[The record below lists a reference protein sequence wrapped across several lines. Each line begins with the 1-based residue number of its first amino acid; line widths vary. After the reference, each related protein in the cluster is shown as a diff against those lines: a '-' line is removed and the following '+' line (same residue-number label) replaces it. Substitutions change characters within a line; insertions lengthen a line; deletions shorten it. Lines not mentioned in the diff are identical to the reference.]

1 MAKEPEESGQPAS
14 DGSGTPGDNAVPPAP
29 PGNLQPAETGPTAD
43 AASKPADSTPAV
55 PPDAAKQESGRGV
68 PSSTDTS
75 LPADGAPAQPASEST
90 SDPAHEHHN
99 PEEWRDPAYDEY
111 HQHDDPHHYDHHHDP
126 HHDSGSHG
134 HEHEP
139 HGDYYHEPGAY
150 EPSGSA
156 SAGGKEE
163 EKTFEGLFGGGG
175 DDEEGGPIKGFL
187 EHLEDLRWVLIKCI
201 AAVLIAMV
209 TCLVAAPLLIKF
221 LTWPLRNPLFLPE
234 DNRQFVQIQF
244 GTNYWNLPV
253 TTNLSQTLNLGTNHL
268 TALQIA
274 PVVIGT
280 NTLLA
285 LAPAPAP
292 IPDSEPF
299 GPQLKIYDPKEVV
312 MLTLKIA
319 LYGGL
324 GIASPFV
331 FFFLGQFIV
340 PALKKKERQY
350 VSKGLGVGIGLFL
363 AGAAFAYFIL
373 LRVAYYFLIE
383 FCAWLG
389 FAADEWRASEFIT
402 FTLIF
407 MVGLGVAFELP
418 VVLLTLVKIGILDH
432 ERLAK
437 LRPYFFI
444 LNLVASAFITP
455 TGDPVTMLLVAAP
468 LQGLYEI
475 SVWIARYWAWQD
487 RKREAREAAGE

>member
-1 MAKEPEESGQPAS
+1 M
-14 DGSGTPGDNAVPPAP
+14 
-29 PGNLQPAETGPTAD
+29 
-43 AASKPADSTPAV
+43 
-55 PPDAAKQESGRGV
+55 
-68 PSSTDTS
+68 
-75 LPADGAPAQPASEST
+75 PADGDIQPASESNP
-90 SDPAHEHHN
+90 DPAHEHHN
-99 PEEWRDPAYDEY
+99 PDEWRDPAYDEY

-150 EPSGSA
+150 EPFGSA

-163 EKTFEGLFGGGG
+163 DKTFEGLFGGGG
-175 DDEEGGPIKGFL
+175 DDEEGGGPIKGFL

-221 LTWPLRNPLFLPE
+221 LTWPLRNPLVEP
-234 DNRQFVQIQF
+234 DDKRQFVQIQF

-253 TTNLSQTLNLGTNHL
+253 TTNLSQTLTLGTNHL
-268 TALQIA
+268 TALQIT

-312 MLTLKIA
+312 MLALKIA
-319 LYGGL
+319 MYGGL

-331 FFFLGQFIV
+331 FFFIGQFIV
-340 PALKKKERQY
+340 PALKKKERKY
-350 VSKGLGVGIGLFL
+350 LAKGLGVGIGLFI
-363 AGAAFAYFIL
+363 AGVAFAYFIL
-373 LRVAYYFLIE
+373 LRVAYFFLIE

-389 FAADEWRASEFIT
+389 FVADEWRASEFIT

-487 RKREAREAAGE
+487 RKREAREAAGQ